1 MKRNRDLMDGFAVQ
15 VHRPDAAAHERARFN
30 RATQAYNAN
39 VIAIFDLERTRK
51 LRRDFDKHL
60 RLQLGKMTQETRHP
74 AAGMVFGEPIS
85 SKNKWKTRIA
95 RRRKTV
101 FSAREPIHDRIRVAR
116 IERVVYRRLERFVMS
131 RHRSILQTFR
141 HVKPAESVFVQNE
154 RRVTA
159 LTVEPTLLILRFV
172 IGRLVFFKLGHI
184 DPSPISRV
192 PPDEFLALAP
202 RFTARPR
209 AGAIVND
216 ASITRPAEAPSV
228 TKVIS
233 GFP

>member
-1 MKRNRDLMDGFAVQ
+1 MKRNRDLMDGSAIKA
-15 VHRPDAAAHERARFN
+15 HGPDAAAHERARFN
-30 RATQAYNAN
+30 RATQTHNAN

-131 RHRSILQTFR
+131 RHRPVLQTFR
-141 HVKPAESVFVQNE
+141 HVKPSESVFVPTE
-154 RRVTA
+154 PRITP
-159 LTVEPTLLILRFV
+159 LTV
-172 IGRLVFFKLGHI
+172 
-184 DPSPISRV
+184 
-192 PPDEFLALAP
+192 
-202 RFTARPR
+202 
-209 AGAIVND
+209 
-216 ASITRPAEAPSV
+216 
-228 TKVIS
+228 
-233 GFP
+233 